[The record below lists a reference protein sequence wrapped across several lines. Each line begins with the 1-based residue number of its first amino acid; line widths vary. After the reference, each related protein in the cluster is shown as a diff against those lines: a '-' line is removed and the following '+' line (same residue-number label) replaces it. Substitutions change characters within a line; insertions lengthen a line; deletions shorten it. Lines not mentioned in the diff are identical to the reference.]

1 MAERI
6 GRIRQ
11 RTNQLKN
18 TLEGTLNMIH
28 EGIVMP
34 IEINRG
40 FLANVTTSFSE
51 ILEELRSFMKFF
63 LKSESDSVGTNA

>member
-1 MAERI
+1 
-6 GRIRQ
+6 
-11 RTNQLKN
+11 
-18 TLEGTLNMIH
+18 MIH

-63 LKSESDSVGTNA
+63 LKSESDSVGTNAW